1 MCDPIL
7 VALLKMRPHY
17 SPSSSENATPSS
29 GTSPSVATYKEV
41 PPPGSSL
48 ASGVE
53 RVESGAV
60 IERGGEK
67 MEQKGARREC
77 RPLCRTLLLSSILV
91 LRWYSGAFQYDV
103 IVQLRCFLSFNN
115 FKLRITGAPNENIVQ
130 NHLNIALLN
139 LFWYLNVRY
148 GQIFIPQKFSICSD
162 FLAESLVIR
171 EL

>member
-17 SPSSSENATPSS
+17 SPSSRENATPSS
-29 GTSPSVATYKEV
+29 GTSPSVASCKEV
-41 PPPGSSL
+41 APPPPGFQPGFRRWD
-48 ASGVE
+48 SGE
-53 RVESGAV
+53 WCGNWEG
-60 IERGGEK
+60 RGK
-67 MEQKGARREC
+67 MEQKGERREC

-91 LRWYSGAFQYDV
+91 LRWYSGAFQYHV

-148 GQIFIPQKFSICSD
+148 GQIFIPRNFPSVRISK
-162 FLAESLVIR
+162 LKV
-171 EL
+171 